1 MIFCGGAAPSNKPL
15 AQQNTI
21 KFVDK
26 IFYLRYISLDINKKA
41 FPVMNEKKINIITKA
56 FKDAVQKKYHV
67 IEIIL
72 FGSTARGDRTEVSD
86 IDIMVKL
93 PKINRKIEEDLYNI
107 AYELELQY
115 DCLIDVI
122 ALAENNDFDIPIYI
136 NIEKEGIAI

>member
-1 MIFCGGAAPSNKPL
+1 
-15 AQQNTI
+15 
-21 KFVDK
+21 
-26 IFYLRYISLDINKKA
+26 
-41 FPVMNEKKINIITKA
+41 MNEKKINIITKA